1 EGETML
7 VRALR
12 TVYEPVLRWALARR
26 TIVVIIGVASL
37 VVVGL
42 LIPRLGGEFLP
53 HLEEGN
59 LWIRAT
65 GPPTISLEAAMPTV
79 ARIRQILRSRPE
91 VVTVVSQH
99 GRPDDGS
106 DVGGFNNMEFF
117 APLKPAA
124 EWPRGMSKEKLNVQ
138 LQTQFS
144 AEFPGVAFNFSQYIQ
159 DNIEE
164 QLSGVKGANSVKVI
178 GPDLETIEAI
188 ATRVLAIA
196 QE

>member
-1 EGETML
+1 
-7 VRALR
+7 
-12 TVYEPVLRWALARR
+12 
-26 TIVVIIGVASL
+26 GVAS
-37 VVVGL
+37 VVVGGL
-42 LIPRLGGEFLP
+42 LIRRLGGKFLP

-79 ARIRQILRSRPE
+79 TRIRQIVKSRPE
-91 VVTVVSQH
+91 VITVVSQH

-124 EWPRGMSKEKLNVQ
+124 AWPRGMTKEQLIDE
-138 LQTQFS
+138 LQTQFA
-144 AEFPGVAFNFSQYIQ
+144 AEFPGVMFNFSQYIQ

-164 QLSGVKGANSVKVI
+164 QLSGVKGANSIKII
-178 GPDLETIEAI
+178 GQDLATLEGI
-188 ATRVLAIA
+188 ANQVLAIVQTVRGVSDLGVFRVLGQPNLNIRVDRERA
-196 QE
+196 ARYG